1 METGRAPGT
10 RPRTF
15 RFASILPQGPEA
27 RQGSPHPRAPW
38 LSLVGA
44 VGYFAVGYFA
54 VGYLPNS
61 DIDPLQNLK
70 QICAMAIAHQ
80 QFDAAK

>member
-1 METGRAPGT
+1 M
-10 RPRTF
+10 
-15 RFASILPQGPEA
+15 
-27 RQGSPHPRAPW
+27 
-38 LSLVGA
+38 SLVGA
-44 VGYFAVGYFA
+44 VGYFAA
-54 VGYLPNS
+54 GYLPNS

>member
-44 VGYFAVGYFA
+44 VGYFAA
-54 VGYLPNS
+54 GYLPNS